1 MGYIKS
7 KATVSSFMVL
17 GQCFI
22 VVKVLPHVQCIITIL
37 LSQVVTQTLIIFLQF
52 FTLATNKIGVY

>member
-7 KATVSSFMVL
+7 NAKVSSFMVL

-22 VVKVLPHVQCIITIL
+22 VVEVLHAVQCIITIL
-37 LSQVVTQTLIIFLQF
+37 PQVVTWALITFLQF
-52 FTLATNKIGVY
+52 SP